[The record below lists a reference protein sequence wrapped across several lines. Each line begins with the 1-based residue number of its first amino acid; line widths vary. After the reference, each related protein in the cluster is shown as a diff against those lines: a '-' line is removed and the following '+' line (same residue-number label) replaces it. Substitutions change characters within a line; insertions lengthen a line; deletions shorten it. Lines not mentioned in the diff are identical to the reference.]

1 MVTRRPNIAEQDSEP
16 DLSLS
21 TSIQNKELLE
31 RAQLAAYFSHTNHE
45 LFSGI
50 ENGLTK
56 LKGNQLLDQKS
67 LALIELLGL
76 RSGHA
81 YRAAHLHHHR
91 RFPHPDDIEGAGA
104 HRSRG
109 RIPRR

>member
-1 MVTRRPNIAEQDSEP
+1 MITRPPNIAEQDSEP

-21 TSIQNKELLE
+21 TSIQNRESLE
-31 RAQLAAYFSHTNHE
+31 KAQLAASFSHTNYE

-67 LALIELLGL
+67 LALIELLIRASKRGNEL
-76 RSGHA
+76 AAQMLASSRMTDSGTD
-81 YRAAHLHHHR
+81 
-91 RFPHPDDIEGAGA
+91 P
-104 HRSRG
+104 
-109 RIPRR
+109 